1 MDDLKKP
8 TSLLAGSN
16 IIFSVG
22 GFVYLYKRLEQLQN
36 ENIEMRQN
44 ITELTNKL
52 QKNNNED
59 LQTEEFLQTMKKDV
73 KMLKKNNK
81 YEEDLN
87 AVVSALEECDINVK
101 LPSKNKNTKM
111 VKNKKHKFS
120 SSEESSEESEEKVK
134 PKYKN
139 KFKKNKEELD
149 DKDVINMLKKK

>member
-8 TSLLAGSN
+8 SSLLAGSN

-22 GFVYLYKRLEQLQN
+22 SFLYLYKRMEQLQN
-36 ENIEMRQN
+36 DNIEMRQN
-44 ITELTNKL
+44 LTELTNKL
-52 QKNNNED
+52 QKNNNEE

-73 KMLKKNNK
+73 KLLKKNNK
-81 YEEDLN
+81 YEDDLN

-101 LPSKNKNTKM
+101 LPSKSKKP
-111 VKNKKHKFS
+111 KNKKYKFS

-134 PKYKN
+134 PKN
-139 KFKKNKEELD
+139 KKYNKKDKDDLD

>member
-22 GFVYLYKRLEQLQN
+22 GFVYLYKKLEQLQN
-36 ENIEMRQN
+36 ENIEMKRDLL
-44 ITELTNKL
+44 ELTNKL

-59 LQTEEFLQTMKKDV
+59 LQTEEFLQTIKKDV
-73 KMLKKNNK
+73 KLLKKNNK

-101 LPSKNKNTKM
+101 LPSQNKKIK
-111 VKNKKHKFS
+111 KNKKYKFS
-120 SSEESSEESEEKVK
+120 SSEDESEESEEKVK
-134 PKYKN
+134 PKH
-139 KFKKNKEELD
+139 KKYGKKDKEELD